1 MALTDL
7 TGTSWTFN
15 DSIDFSL
22 ILQSKRFNINATTSF
37 GEATSIYIDQD
48 NISFYLSTYGAD
60 VQFYDNSGWF
70 DSNAKTIIISG
81 GTDATNLTLISFI
94 ESNATKNITDLTGTA
109 WVFNNTLLASPY
121 TGYTKTIHV
130 DITCNN
136 VSYDTMLLMFSYGLE
151 PSIVTG
157 VYVQNEGESGSVIQ
171 IYNDS
176 TGSVDDGWVN
186 DNYKTITFTGG
197 EDIADSDF
205 VSWVQ
210 QNASIKVYD
219 VVVIYNNSVSIRLDD
234 TGTAI
239 LDTEGTYLTDDI
251 TIEYIK
257 PSAITVS
264 PLSITSNGTYTAS
277 SGTAYS
283 PVTVNVS
290 GGATSFIENL
300 NTFSSYTDSEAS
312 RIADYVF
319 AMCSINLTTVSF
331 ASCLE
336 IGRYAFSSCYKLSS
350 VYFPECQTVGYGA
363 FAGCASLASSYFPKC
378 SYVSEYAFRGCRNM
392 LTASFPSCVSVDGY
406 AFCDCYS
413 LQTISFPICTTISGV
428 AAFGS
433 CRSLS
438 YADFPSCT
446 AIGSLAFAS
455 CSGLTSVSFPLC
467 SYIYRSAFYG
477 CTKIQAMSFPICKTI
492 ESWAFG
498 GCSSLTTINLPI
510 CEKIGSSAFGSCY
523 EIQTMSFPSC
533 TTIGS
538 GAFTRCRKLIELRL
552 EGSSV
557 AKLEYSTAFSS
568 TPIAGYTTS
577 TGGVY
582 GSIYVPSSLY
592 SIYISSTNWIYF
604 SSRFVSV

>member
-1 MALTDL
+1 MAITDL
-7 TGTSWTFN
+7 TGTIWTFN
-15 DSIDFSL
+15 DVIDFSS
-22 ILQSKRFNINATTSF
+22 IQSSVRYNINFTTHFDSTLI
-37 GEATSIYIDQD
+37 EDATSIYLSQNSISYYVDSFLSDIQVYNGSSWYEGTD
-48 NISFYLSTYGAD
+48 NI
-60 VQFYDNSGWF
+60 V
-70 DSNAKTIIISG
+70 IEG
-81 GTDATNLTLISFI
+81 GTDATNANLIAWLQT
-94 ESNATKNITDLTGTA
+94 NATQYIE
-109 WVFNNTLLASPY
+109 P
-121 TGYTKTIHV
+121 H
-130 DITCNN
+130 DIII
-136 VSYDTMLLMFSYGLE
+136 SYAE
-151 PSIVTG
+151 
-157 VYVQNEGESGSVIQ
+157 N
-171 IYNDS
+171 
-176 TGSVDDGWVN
+176 
-186 DNYKTITFTGG
+186 TITM
-197 EDIADSDF
+197 DDS
-205 VSWVQ
+205 
-210 QNASIKVYD
+210 
-219 VVVIYNNSVSIRLDD
+219 
-234 TGTAI
+234 GTEV
-239 LDTEGTYLTDDI
+239 LDTKGHWLLDDI
-251 TIEYIK
+251 TIAYTK
-257 PSAITVS
+257 TSAITVL
-264 PLSITSNGTYTAS
+264 PLSVTSNGTYTAS

-283 PVTVNVS
+283 PVAVNVS
-290 GGATSFIENL
+290 GGGATSFIENL

-336 IGRYAFSSCYKLSS
+336 IGRHAFSSCQKLSS
-350 VYFPECQTVGYGA
+350 VYFPECQTIGYGA

-413 LQTISFPICTTISGV
+413 LQTISFPICTTISGIT
-428 AAFGS
+428 AFGS

-498 GCSSLTTINLPI
+498 GCSSLTTISLPI
-510 CEKIGSSAFGSCY
+510 CENIGSSAFYSCY

-538 GAFTRCRKLIELRL
+538 AAFTRCRKLIELRL

>member
-1 MALTDL
+1 MSVTNLTNTKWIIASKPDVSTSASYNL
-7 TGTSWTFN
+7 DFQTNGEQGSKINIKATG
-15 DSIDFSL
+15 
-22 ILQSKRFNINATTSF
+22 ILAFRGLNYA
-37 GEATSIYIDQD
+37 
-48 NISFYLSTYGAD
+48 LSTDSSLLPVEVQVYDPTNYEWYDTDYRTIIITGGAD
-60 VQFYDNSGWF
+60 VE
-70 DSNAKTIIISG
+70 NA
-81 GTDATNLTLISFI
+81 NLIAWL
-94 ESNATKNITDLTGTA
+94 EANATQDTSFPGEVSCYYKNNWIG
-109 WVFNNTLLASPY
+109 
-121 TGYTKTIHV
+121 G
-130 DITCNN
+130 
-136 VSYDTMLLMFSYGLE
+136 FS
-151 PSIVTG
+151 S
-157 VYVQNEGESGSVIQ
+157 SGS
-171 IYNDS
+171 
-176 TGSVDDGWVN
+176 
-186 DNYKTITFTGG
+186 YKF
-197 EDIADSDF
+197 
-205 VSWVQ
+205 
-210 QNASIKVYD
+210 
-219 VVVIYNNSVSIRLDD
+219 D
-234 TGTAI
+234 TAGTW
-239 LDTEGTYLTDDI
+239 LEDDI
-251 TIEYIK
+251 TINYSR
-257 PSAITVS
+257 PSGGSTTVL
-264 PLSITSNGTYTAS
+264 PLSVTSNGTYTAS

-319 AMCSINLTTVSF
+319 AMCSTNLTTVSF

-378 SYVSEYAFRGCRNM
+378 SYVSEAAFRGCRNM

-413 LQTISFPICTTISGV
+413 LQTISFPICTTISGI

-467 SYIYRSAFYG
+467 SYIYRSAFYS

-492 ESWAFG
+492 ESYTFAN
-498 GCSSLTTINLPI
+498 CTSLTTISLPI
-510 CEKIGSSAFGSCY
+510 CEKIGSSAFYSCY

-592 SIYISSTNWIYF
+592 SIYISSTNWRYF

>member
-1 MALTDL
+1 MAITDL
-7 TGTSWTFN
+7 TGTTWTFN
-15 DSIDFSL
+15 DTVDFSL

-37 GEATSIYIDQD
+37 GEATSIYINQD
-48 NISFYLSTYGAD
+48 NISFYLPTYGTD
-60 VQFYDNSGWF
+60 VQFYNNSGWF

-94 ESNATKNITDLTGTA
+94 ESNATKNITDLTGTT

-151 PSIVTG
+151 PSIVTS

-219 VVVIYNNSVSIRLDD
+219 VVVTYNNSVSICLDD

-251 TIEYIK
+251 TIEYTR
-257 PSAITVS
+257 PSGSSIIVS
-264 PLSITSNGTYTAS
+264 PLSVTSNGTYTAS

-290 GGATSFIENL
+290 GGTDTVVDFIENHDTYSSFV
-300 NTFSSYTDSEAS
+300 NSSVTKIAPYTFYGCSSLKTVDFQA
-312 RIADYVF
+312 
-319 AMCSINLTTVSF
+319 CSI
-331 ASCLE
+331 
-336 IGRYAFSSCYKLSS
+336 IGSSAFLNCK
-350 VYFPECQTVGYGA
+350 
-363 FAGCASLASSYFPKC
+363 SLI
-378 SYVSEYAFRGCRNM
+378 
-392 LTASFPSCVSVDGY
+392 
-406 AFCDCYS
+406 
-413 LQTISFPICTTISGV
+413 TISFPECTQVNYG
-428 AAFGS
+428 AFYGCS
-433 CRSLS
+433 SLS
-438 YADFPSCT
+438 SASLSKCTIIRSSAFYSCKKLSTIYAPMCSNIQSSAFYGAGLTYADFPSVST
-446 AIGSLAFAS
+446 TIGAAAFAY
-455 CSGLTSVSFPLC
+455 CSSMETISFPEC
-467 SYIYRSAFYG
+467 PSTA
-477 CTKIQAMSFPICKTI
+477 A
-492 ESWAFG
+492 
-498 GCSSLTTINLPI
+498 
-510 CEKIGSSAFGSCY
+510 SAFGSCY
-523 EIQTMSFPSC
+523 KLKSVELPKCKYFAGNVFNNCSSLSVVSLPMMSVM
-533 TTIGS
+533 TGS
-538 GAFTRCRKLIELRL
+538 TNFYRCYHLVSLYL
-552 EGSSV
+552 LGSSV
-557 AKLEYSTAFSS
+557 AKLSNSNTFTS

-592 SIYISSTNWIYF
+592 SSYISATNWTYF